1 MDWNPGVF
9 EELLDLGV
17 YKQVDVWGSEVRPCA
32 NIFRE
37 TTGCTGAGVSMY
49 RVSGEGGREGGTD
62 GRTSSHMVHIFQGI
76 LLSVKDAIW
85 WTVSGGLWTSMQLV
99 LMK

>member
-9 EELLDLGV
+9 EELHDLGV
-17 YKQVDVWGSEVRPCA
+17 YKQVDVLGSEVRPCA

-49 RVSGEGGREGGTD
+49 RVSGGGEGGGGGGKEGGREGMEGME
-62 GRTSSHMVHIFQGI
+62 GMNGEGER
-76 LLSVKDAIW
+76 
-85 WTVSGGLWTSMQLV
+85 GGPAHTHLPQFPATGDI
-99 LMK
+99 